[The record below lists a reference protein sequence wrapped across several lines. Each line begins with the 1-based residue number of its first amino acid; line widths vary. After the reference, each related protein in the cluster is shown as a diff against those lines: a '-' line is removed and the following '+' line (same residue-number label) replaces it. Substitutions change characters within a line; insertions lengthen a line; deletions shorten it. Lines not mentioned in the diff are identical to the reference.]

1 MACSLV
7 ASLFGVPALV
17 QLILVELVLMELPL
31 GLVHFLGL
39 VPLLVVPLG
48 LRLVLRIVRTWEIHG
63 APAR

>member
-1 MACSLV
+1 MACPSV
-7 ASLFGVPALV
+7 ASLLGAPAFV
-17 QLILVELVLMELPL
+17 QLILVDLVLMELPL

-39 VPLLVVPLG
+39 VPLLVVSLG